1 MLHVKSCVVDG
12 AWLHVCML
20 HVACLHA
27 ACCMFECQMLLC
39 FFCTRT
45 TCAHLSSNGSAGL
58 HTTASTAGVLIATIS
73 RLNFSI
79 AASCLCRNCTHGI
92 GDCRTFHAAMDAA
105 GNRHA
110 ARIARRMPMRRL
122 RHVRWSAEPLAVMAS
137 LLRARGTQRDVPL
150 RWAEL

>member
-1 MLHVKSCVVDG
+1 
-12 AWLHVCML
+12 
-20 HVACLHA
+20 
-27 ACCMFECQMLLC
+27 MFECQMLLC

-92 GDCRTFHAAMDAA
+92 GDCRTFHDALHAA